1 VTARSDGNCQ
11 PVDVTVEN
19 FDEIVMRRDGRPVLV
34 GFWAPGC
41 RPSAA
46 VSAILASL
54 AADFSDAAVIARVNV
69 EQDDALAD
77 AARVDVVPTLHLI
90 WQGRPGRCDSGGL
103 HRTAAARPVAVARD
117 EEVKGRKA
125 NGWLDSPDIL
135 RRLSAAAAMDPTEAR
150 HLDMHARR
158 VFRKEESPPE
168 QARAGLAD
176 RSPRQGR
183 GCFC

>member
-90 WQGRPGRCDSGGL
+90 WQGRLVDVILGACTEQQLR
-103 HRTAAARPVAVARD
+103 ARLL
-117 EEVKGRKA
+117 
-125 NGWLDSPDIL
+125 WL
-135 RRLSAAAAMDPTEAR
+135 AT
-150 HLDMHARR
+150 
-158 VFRKEESPPE
+158 KK
-168 QARAGLAD
+168 
-176 RSPRQGR
+176 
-183 GCFC
+183 